1 MRPFSPKDDRGRGD
15 KPPDDRPKDRG
26 HEPPIEDSQGES
38 SKTNKTRNQAKE
50 QDQQVKKLPDHIAH
64 DGPCPKVIRI
74 LHKPITTEPNT
85 ENQYSKKIKLSKDD
99 LPSKKMLS
107 RWEKLSQKEKDEKK
121 RKWIGKGQT
130 LKYWEIPP
138 FATPPRNE
146 DLDVSLED
154 DQDQEDQE
162 ILDDVEYGE
171 QEEREAMKAKEIP
184 TDDSD
189 ESEDDNRYERQRT
202 YSLLPARSSI
212 SKARKSNLS

>member
-1 MRPFSPKDDRGRGD
+1 MGERYSSSQVFGQNMVGIVVVSRSQVSCQVEVISGVMRPFSPKDDRGRGD

-107 RWEKLSQKEKDEKK
+107 RWEKLSQKEKDEEKK
-121 RKWIGKGQT
+121 KMDRKRTNFEVLGNSP
-130 LKYWEIPP
+130 L
-138 FATPPRNE
+138 RNTA
-146 DLDVSLED
+146 
-154 DQDQEDQE
+154 QE
-162 ILDDVEYGE
+162 
-171 QEEREAMKAKEIP
+171 
-184 TDDSD
+184 
-189 ESEDDNRYERQRT
+189 
-202 YSLLPARSSI
+202 
-212 SKARKSNLS
+212 

>member
-1 MRPFSPKDDRGRGD
+1 MGERYSSSQVFGQNMIGIMGVSRSQVSCQVEVISGVMRPFSPKDDRGRGD

-121 RKWIGKGQT
+121 KEKGKEKDK
-130 LKYWEIPP
+130 L
-138 FATPPRNE
+138 
-146 DLDVSLED
+146 
-154 DQDQEDQE
+154 
-162 ILDDVEYGE
+162 
-171 QEEREAMKAKEIP
+171 
-184 TDDSD
+184 
-189 ESEDDNRYERQRT
+189 
-202 YSLLPARSSI
+202 
-212 SKARKSNLS
+212 